1 MHIKIGIAG
10 LGEMGGGMM
19 KRLLLAD
26 AKPFGHN
33 RTRAKAESYLANGM
47 QWADSPR
54 ALAQACDVVISIVTN
69 DNALEATASGPDG
82 ILAGLGAGKIWIEL
96 STISPTKIRELAP
109 RVSKTGATLLDG
121 AVLGSPLTIEQG
133 KLLIMLAG
141 DEAACEKVKPE
152 LLKIGPF
159 VRRIGDI
166 GHAKVM
172 KVALNLNMPVQ
183 ILALSEGLLLAEKSG
198 IARDVALE
206 VMLGGVIASPMLA
219 YRAPFILKM
228 PDKAWFDVGMM
239 QKDVNL
245 ALDLAQEVGVPLP
258 STALAGEMLTST
270 RAQGLGD
277 YDFAVLFY
285 TLARAAGLQA
295 SPR

>member
-1 MHIKIGIAG
+1 MRLGIIG

-19 KRLLLAD
+19 DRLLLAKAD
-26 AKPFGHN
+26 AVGYN
-33 RTRAKAESYLANGM
+33 RTKSKAEPYIAKGM
-47 QWADSPR
+47 KFAATPR
-54 ALAQACDVVISIVTN
+54 EALETCDVVCSIVTN
-69 DNALEATASGPDG
+69 DEALEAIAAGDDG
-82 ILAGLGAGKIWIEL
+82 ILDGLSRGKTWIEM
-96 STISPTKIRELAP
+96 STISPAKIRALGE
-109 RVSKTGATLLDG
+109 RVKKTGGTLLDA

-141 DEAACEKVKPE
+141 DQLACESVSPE
-152 LLKIGPF
+152 LKKIGPF

-172 KVALNLNMPVQ
+172 KVALNLNLPVQ

-198 IARDVALE
+198 IPRDVALE
-206 VMLGGVIASPMLA
+206 VMLGGVMASPMLA

-228 PDKAWFDVGMM
+228 PEKAWFDVGMM

-245 ALDLAQEVGVPLP
+245 ALDLAREVGVPLP
-258 STALAGEMLTST
+258 NTAIANEMLTAAK
-270 RAQGLGD
+270 AQGLGE

-285 TLARAAGLQA
+285 ALAKAAGLDGKPA
-295 SPR
+295 